1 MELMSIGKF
10 SKLLGISAGTLRNME
25 KEGKIIPQYIS
36 EGGTRYYSEEQLNV
50 FNLNKKSNP
59 EKMVIGYCRVS
70 TNSQKDDLERQIEN
84 VKMYM
89 YAKGY
94 KFDII
99 FDIGSGIN
107 YKKEGLKKLI
117 TKICQKEV
125 SKVVILYK
133 DRLVR
138 FGFDLIEYICKL
150 QGTEIEVIDNSE
162 KSKEQELVDDLIQIV
177 TVYANRIFGSRS
189 KRTKE
194 LISEVKKLC

>member
-36 EGGTRYYSEEQLNV
+36 EGGTRYYSEEQLKV
-50 FNLNKKSNP
+50 FSLNKKINRDRI
-59 EKMVIGYCRVS
+59 VIGYCRVS
-70 TNSQKDDLERQIEN
+70 TANQKDDLKRQIEN
-84 VKMYM
+84 IKMYM

-94 KFDII
+94 KFEII
-99 FDIGSGIN
+99 SDIGSGIN
-107 YKKEGLKKLI
+107 YKKEGLTNLI
-117 TKICQKEV
+117 NKICQKEV

-133 DRLVR
+133 DRLIR

-150 QGTEIEVIDNSE
+150 HGTEIEIVDNTE
-162 KSKEQELVDDLIQIV
+162 KSKEQELVDDLIQII
-177 TVYANRIFGSRS
+177 TVYANKIFGSRS
-189 KRTKE
+189 KKTKE